1 MLYISFISQTSG
13 RIERQFQL
21 DKSIKKTK
29 DIVKNIFEIT
39 YELFR
44 IMIPTLI
51 IVKILQE
58 LGFVDILNNLLSPL
72 MFLVGLPEEIGI
84 VVTTTILTSP
94 YTGLAVLA
102 GLPLENGLT
111 SAQAS
116 VLGLLILFA
125 HSLPIEAL
133 ICRRAGVRIRAT
145 IFVRLIL
152 GFLFCVMLHQFLNAT
167 NLLSSQATIIIPFS
181 EPSPILLDW
190 VFNQIKTLFIIFIII
205 VLIVILIEI
214 FKYIGIQRLIELSLK
229 PFLNLIGVGERASTI
244 AVVGVTLGIGFG
256 GGLLIQEV
264 KSGKIKYKDVFGVIT
279 LIGMLHSVIED
290 TGLVSLMGA
299 NIFITLL
306 LRCIL
311 TLLCVYLILKIFSN
325 YSEDFWKKYLVNDNI
340 PKQSYGN
347 IS

>member
-1 MLYISFISQTSG
+1 M
-13 RIERQFQL
+13 
-21 DKSIKKTK
+21 DKSIKKSK

-58 LGFVDILNNLLSPL
+58 LGLVDILNNLLSPL

-102 GLPLENGLT
+102 GLTLENGLT

-214 FKYIGIQRLIELSLK
+214 FKYIGIQRLIEISLK
-229 PFLNLIGVGERASTI
+229 PFLSLIGVGERASTI

-325 YSEDFWKKYLVNDNI
+325 YSEDFWKKYLVNENI

>member
-21 DKSIKKTK
+21 DKSIKKSK

-94 YTGLAVLA
+94 YIGLAVLA

-325 YSEDFWKKYLVNDNI
+325 YSEEFWKKYLVNDNI

>member
-1 MLYISFISQTSG
+1 M
-13 RIERQFQL
+13 

-58 LGFVDILNNLLSPL
+58 LGFVDVLNNLLSPL

-125 HSLPIEAL
+125 HSLPIESL

-152 GFLFCVMLHQFLNAT
+152 GFLFCVMLNQFLNAT

-325 YSEDFWKKYLVNDNI
+325 YSEDFWKKYLVNENI

>member
-1 MLYISFISQTSG
+1 M
-13 RIERQFQL
+13 
-21 DKSIKKTK
+21 DKSIKKSK

-256 GGLLIQEV
+256 GGHLIQEV

-325 YSEDFWKKYLVNDNI
+325 YSEDFWKKYLVNENI

>member
-21 DKSIKKTK
+21 DKSIKKSL

-325 YSEDFWKKYLVNDNI
+325 YSEDFWKKYLVNENI

>member
-1 MLYISFISQTSG
+1 MSFISQTSG

-29 DIVKNIFEIT
+29 DILKNIFEIT

-51 IVKILQE
+51 VVKILQE

-325 YSEDFWKKYLVNDNI
+325 YSEDFWKKYLVNENI

>member
-1 MLYISFISQTSG
+1 M
-13 RIERQFQL
+13 
-21 DKSIKKTK
+21 DKSIKKSK

-190 VFNQIKTLFIIFIII
+190 AFNQIKTLFIIFIII

-325 YSEDFWKKYLVNDNI
+325 YSEDFWKKYLVNENI

>member
-1 MLYISFISQTSG
+1 M
-13 RIERQFQL
+13 
-21 DKSIKKTK
+21 DKSIKKIK

-51 IVKILQE
+51 VVKILQE
-58 LGFVDILNNLLSPL
+58 FGFVDILNNFLSPL

-152 GFLFCVMLHQFLNAT
+152 GFLFCVMLNQFLNAT

-181 EPSPILLDW
+181 EPSSILLDW
-190 VFNQIKTLFIIFIII
+190 VINQIKTLFIIFIII

-325 YSEDFWKKYLVNDNI
+325 YSEEFWKKYLVNDNI

>member
-1 MLYISFISQTSG
+1 M
-13 RIERQFQL
+13 
-21 DKSIKKTK
+21 DKSIKKSK

-264 KSGKIKYKDVFGVIT
+264 KSGKIKYKDVFGVII

-325 YSEDFWKKYLVNDNI
+325 YSEDFWKKYLVNENI

>member
-1 MLYISFISQTSG
+1 M
-13 RIERQFQL
+13 
-21 DKSIKKTK
+21 DKSIKKSK

-51 IVKILQE
+51 VVKILDE
-58 LGFVDILNNLLSPL
+58 IGFVEILNKLFAPL
-72 MFLVGLPEEIGI
+72 MFLLGLPEAISL
-84 VVTTTILTSP
+84 VFTTSMLTSP
-94 YTGLAVLA
+94 YA
-102 GLPLENGLT
+102 GLIVFSGLPAEMPLT

-325 YSEDFWKKYLVNDNI
+325 YSEDFWKKYLVNENI

>member
-51 IVKILQE
+51 VVKILQE

-290 TGLVSLMGA
+290 SGLVSLMGA

-325 YSEDFWKKYLVNDNI
+325 YSEDFWKKYLVNENI

>member
-1 MLYISFISQTSG
+1 M
-13 RIERQFQL
+13 
-21 DKSIKKTK
+21 DKSIKKSK

-152 GFLFCVMLHQFLNAT
+152 GFLFCVMLNQFLNAT

-181 EPSPILLDW
+181 EPSPSLLDW

-325 YSEDFWKKYLVNDNI
+325 YSEDFWKKYLVNENI

>member
-1 MLYISFISQTSG
+1 M
-13 RIERQFQL
+13 
-21 DKSIKKTK
+21 DKSIKKSK

-181 EPSPILLDW
+181 EPSTILLDW

-205 VLIVILIEI
+205 ILIVILIEI

-325 YSEDFWKKYLVNDNI
+325 YSEDFWKKYLVNENI

>member
-1 MLYISFISQTSG
+1 M
-13 RIERQFQL
+13 
-21 DKSIKKTK
+21 DKSIKKSK

-116 VLGLLILFA
+116 VLGLLILFS

-325 YSEDFWKKYLVNDNI
+325 YSEDFWKKYLVNENI

>member
-1 MLYISFISQTSG
+1 MFYISFISQTSG

-325 YSEDFWKKYLVNDNI
+325 YSEDFWKKYLVNENI

>member
-1 MLYISFISQTSG
+1 M
-13 RIERQFQL
+13 
-21 DKSIKKTK
+21 DKSIKKSK

-152 GFLFCVMLHQFLNAT
+152 GFLFYVMLHQFLNAT

-325 YSEDFWKKYLVNDNI
+325 YSEDFWKKYLVNENI

>member
-1 MLYISFISQTSG
+1 M
-13 RIERQFQL
+13 

-205 VLIVILIEI
+205 VSIVILIEI

-311 TLLCVYLILKIFSN
+311 TLLCVYLILKLFSN
-325 YSEDFWKKYLVNDNI
+325 YSEDFWKKYLVNENI

>member
-1 MLYISFISQTSG
+1 M
-13 RIERQFQL
+13 
-21 DKSIKKTK
+21 DKSIKKSK

-205 VLIVILIEI
+205 VLIGILIEI

-325 YSEDFWKKYLVNDNI
+325 YSEDFWKKYLVNENI

>member
-51 IVKILQE
+51 VVKILQE
-58 LGFVDILNNLLSPL
+58 FGFVDILNNLLSPL

-325 YSEDFWKKYLVNDNI
+325 YSEDFWKKYLVNENI

>member
-1 MLYISFISQTSG
+1 M
-13 RIERQFQL
+13 
-21 DKSIKKTK
+21 DKSIKKIK

-51 IVKILQE
+51 VVKILQE
-58 LGFVDILNNLLSPL
+58 FGFVDILNNFLSPL

-102 GLPLENGLT
+102 SLPLENGLT

-181 EPSPILLDW
+181 EPSSILLDW
-190 VFNQIKTLFIIFIII
+190 VINQIKTLFIIFIII

-325 YSEDFWKKYLVNDNI
+325 YSEEFWKKYLVNDNI

>member
-1 MLYISFISQTSG
+1 M
-13 RIERQFQL
+13 
-21 DKSIKKTK
+21 DKSIKKSK
-29 DIVKNIFEIT
+29 YIVKNIFEIT

-190 VFNQIKTLFIIFIII
+190 VLNQIKTLFIIFIII

-325 YSEDFWKKYLVNDNI
+325 YSEDFWKKYLVNENI

>member
-1 MLYISFISQTSG
+1 M
-13 RIERQFQL
+13 
-21 DKSIKKTK
+21 DKSIKKSK

-264 KSGKIKYKDVFGVIT
+264 KSGKIKYKDVLGVIT

-311 TLLCVYLILKIFSN
+311 TLLCVYLILKIFTN
-325 YSEDFWKKYLVNDNI
+325 YSEDFWKKYLVNENI

>member
-1 MLYISFISQTSG
+1 M
-13 RIERQFQL
+13 
-21 DKSIKKTK
+21 DKSIKKIK

-51 IVKILQE
+51 VVKILQE
-58 LGFVDILNNLLSPL
+58 FGFVDILNNFLSPL
-72 MFLVGLPEEIGI
+72 MFLVGLPDEIGI

-181 EPSPILLDW
+181 EPSPTLLDW
-190 VFNQIKTLFIIFIII
+190 VINQIKTLFIIFIII

-325 YSEDFWKKYLVNDNI
+325 YSEEFWKKYLVNDNI

>member
-1 MLYISFISQTSG
+1 M
-13 RIERQFQL
+13 
-21 DKSIKKTK
+21 DKSLKKTK

-72 MFLVGLPEEIGI
+72 MFLLGLPEEIGI

-94 YTGLAVLA
+94 YTGLAVLS
-102 GLPLENGLT
+102 GLSLENGLT

-125 HSLPIEAL
+125 HSLPIESL
-133 ICRRAGVRIRAT
+133 ISRRAGVRIRAT

-152 GFLFCVMLHQFLNAT
+152 GFIFCMILNQFLT
-167 NLLSSQATIIIPFS
+167 TFNLLNSQASIIIPFS
-181 EPSPILLDW
+181 EPSPFILDW
-190 VFNQIKTLFIIFIII
+190 VLDQIKTLFIIFIII
-205 VLIVILIEI
+205 ILIVVIIEI
-214 FKYIGIQRLIELSLK
+214 FKIFGIQKLIELSLK

-279 LIGMLHSVIED
+279 LVGMFHSIIED

-299 NIFITLL
+299 NILITLI

-311 TLLCVYLILKIFSN
+311 TLLCVYLILRIFSN
-325 YSEDFWKKYLVNDNI
+325 YSEEFWKKYLVNDNI

>member
-21 DKSIKKTK
+21 DKSIKKSK
-29 DIVKNIFEIT
+29 DIVKNIFELT

-325 YSEDFWKKYLVNDNI
+325 YSEDFWKKYLVNENI

>member
-1 MLYISFISQTSG
+1 MLHISFISQTSG

-21 DKSIKKTK
+21 DKSIKKSK

-325 YSEDFWKKYLVNDNI
+325 YSEDFWKKYLVNENI

>member
-21 DKSIKKTK
+21 DKSIKKSK

-325 YSEDFWKKYLVNDNI
+325 YSEDFWKKYLVNENI

>member
-1 MLYISFISQTSG
+1 M
-13 RIERQFQL
+13 
-21 DKSIKKTK
+21 DKSIKKIK

-51 IVKILQE
+51 VVKILQE
-58 LGFVDILNNLLSPL
+58 FGFVDILNNFLSPL

-181 EPSPILLDW
+181 EPSSILLDW
-190 VFNQIKTLFIIFIII
+190 VINQIKTLFIIFIII

-325 YSEDFWKKYLVNDNI
+325 YSEEFWKKYLVNDNI
-340 PKQSYGN
+340 PKQSYGS

>member
-1 MLYISFISQTSG
+1 M
-13 RIERQFQL
+13 
-21 DKSIKKTK
+21 DKSIKKSK

-290 TGLVSLMGA
+290 TVLVSLMGA

-325 YSEDFWKKYLVNDNI
+325 YSEDFWKKYLVNENI

>member
-1 MLYISFISQTSG
+1 MV
-13 RIERQFQL
+13 
-21 DKSIKKTK
+21 KSIKKIK

-51 IVKILQE
+51 VVKILQE
-58 LGFVDILNNLLSPL
+58 FGFVDILNNLLSPL

-181 EPSPILLDW
+181 EPSHILLDW

-325 YSEDFWKKYLVNDNI
+325 YSEDFWKKYLVNENI